1 MPFTFQVDVP
11 RKNDGGI
18 PYAEPVNDYVMLCSG
33 HEKIYVQHGGIY
45 LNGAEELSP
54 AQAPAWFWEAYGRIT
69 PATRKLVGL
78 PLAQDREQEAR
89 EQVAKLTDEFQNL
102 PADVQAQLRAL
113 LASQAHRIDEKA
125 PSLKQDL
132 PYPVEPISQ
141 PEPSQMVKTWICDDC
156 GERVEL
162 RKKGV
167 HKAAH
172 ARAALHAARKAAQ

>member
-113 LASQAHRIDEKA
+113 LASQAPRIDEKA
-125 PSLKQDL
+125 PKTSIVVTGIPDNPTMLKID
-132 PYPVEPISQ
+132 
-141 PEPSQMVKTWICDDC
+141 PEAPALKYWVCDEC
-156 GERVEL
+156 GARTEL

-167 HKAAH
+167 HLARH
-172 ARAALHAARKAAQ
+172 ARMKKVSK